1 MVGLAANVK
10 NGIATVVEI
19 ATILVRNVDL
29 NRSQN
34 LRKKRKKLR
43 KINLTLPTVSTSTT
57 TYITSHG
64 LVC

>member
-1 MVGLAANVK
+1 MAGLVVNVK
-10 NGIATVVEI
+10 NGIAVDVEI

-43 KINLTLPTVSTSTT
+43 KMKKKNK
-57 TYITSHG
+57 
-64 LVC
+64 

>member
-10 NGIATVVEI
+10 NGIAAVVEI

-43 KINLTLPTVSTSTT
+43 KMKKKINK
-57 TYITSHG
+57 
-64 LVC
+64 

>member
-1 MVGLAANVK
+1 VK
-10 NGIATVVEI
+10 NGIAAVVEI

-43 KINLTLPTVSTSTT
+43 KMKKKINK
-57 TYITSHG
+57 
-64 LVC
+64 